1 MLWEWI
7 KMQEIEI
14 FCDGS
19 SLGNPGPGGYA
30 AILRYK
36 DKEKIISGGENF
48 TTNNRME
55 LRALNEALK
64 VLKRPCRITLYSD
77 SQYVC
82 QAINV
87 WLVNWQKKNFS
98 KVKNVDLWKEFVKVS
113 KGHSIVAVWIKG
125 HNGHAENERCDS
137 LAKLEA
143 QKRVKTTT

>member
-1 MLWEWI
+1 MKSNL
-7 KMQEIEI
+7 KDIEI

-36 DKEKIISGGENF
+36 DREKVVSGGESL

-64 VLKRPCRITLYSD
+64 VLKSPCKITLYSD

-82 QAINV
+82 QAINA
-87 WLVNWQKKNFS
+87 WLDSWKKRNFA
-98 KVKNVDLWKEFVKVS
+98 KVKNVDLWKEFLEVS
-113 KGHSIVAVWIKG
+113 KTHSIIAIWVKG

-143 QKRVKTTT
+143 QKFKK